1 MTDNISSLIIVTC
14 PHCESLVEIAQ
25 LNCCI
30 FRHAILKSTMQQIDP
45 HTCKEMCDEYVT
57 KGLIYGCGKPF
68 RVAHD
73 DREKCYVATK
83 CDYV

>member
-1 MTDNISSLIIVTC
+1 MTDNISTLIIVTC

-45 HTCKEMCDEYVT
+45 HTCKEMCDEYVA